1 MTIASLPPP
10 HLESTLVRD
19 LAHGVADLFP
29 LLPLGAQPQCDFPQ
43 ECALENEDALLGD
56 LKLGE
61 ALGKI
66 VDASDVGSEGSERV
80 IEGVGHVARV
90 GRIWHSLKMWLDNTR
105 WELDSKEGA
114 HLTSDQQV
122 LKFNL
127 ENLPGAHSYRTQSA
141 GTPTTEDGPDTA
153 TPTSQ
158 AGPNHQV
165 L

>member
-1 MTIASLPPP
+1 MVIASLSPP

-19 LAHGVADLFP
+19 AAQRLANLFP
-29 LLPLGAQPQCDFPQ
+29 RLALSSKTEGHFSKEGAP
-43 ECALENEDALLGD
+43 ENEEALLGD

-61 ALGKI
+61 SLRETI
-66 VDASDVGSEGSERV
+66 DASDVGSERCERV
-80 IEGVGHVARV
+80 VEGVGHVARV
-90 GRIWHSLKMWLDNTR
+90 GRIRRPLKMWLDNTR
-105 WELDSKEGA
+105 WELDSTMCA

-127 ENLPGAHSYRTQSA
+127 ENQPGAHSYRTQSA